1 MNGRSD
7 QASPALHP
15 ETGQLRGD
23 EEIAARIRALAAG
36 WQMPGGA
43 EDVRSWRDRAQRTDA
58 RRRGWRGFGRAL
70 TAAAVIAIALT
81 VVAAGFV
88 VWLRLPGQKGPTSG
102 VTVSP
107 PTTSARPRPTI
118 DPRTL
123 YSAPPTTTPNPT
135 LPAYA
140 LTGAPLSAEQVIV
153 DAGSGPALF
162 NIATGQLSSETPT
175 TGLPYAQLFAL
186 PDGSFLCACATT
198 QRALDTSGTEM
209 QSTELTLR
217 WLSADG
223 SAGRTITLP
232 TYVGRADPGVGSEGD
247 HAVVTASLGPGATT
261 LEVGW
266 AIEAPPS
273 WRSGIDVVDLATG
286 QVVETV
292 SLPTAEDHAGTV
304 SAGVSPPSLTFAP
317 DGRLAMIERFGWPG
331 VAGADQGSW
340 HATATFSSGRLGSP
354 VPVAS
359 GASGLDGTATC
370 SAFDGPAGF
379 APGSTSYYT
388 ICTDANGSLLRRVDR
403 SGRRL
408 GDTRLTE
415 TLSATAGLGVV
426 VDEARDLLYAWDPF
440 AKSLLRVD
448 LQSGKVTGNGTL
460 PVAAASNDPLANAAR
475 ALARWLAPSV
485 EAKVY
490 LSPSLVLSADGSRL
504 YAIGTAATDP
514 LTPAG
519 GSTGVWVFDSTT
531 LGVVDH
537 WAPDADYVSLGFNHD
552 GSLLLAAGMPGS
564 DATGTQSDQGASVT
578 IYDAATGAIKA
589 VAGEVG
595 TAVGGWLTFPVTP

>member
-7 QASPALHP
+7 QTSPAS
-15 ETGQLRGD
+15 D
-23 EEIAARIRALAAG
+23 EAMGVRIRELAAG
-36 WQMPGGA
+36 WQMPTGA
-43 EDVRSWRDRAQRTDA
+43 EDVRSWRDHAQRADA
-58 RRRGWRGFGRAL
+58 RGRGWRGFGRTL

-81 VVAAGFV
+81 VVAAAFV
-88 VWLRLPGQKGPTSG
+88 VWLRLPGENGPTSG
-102 VTVSP
+102 VTVPSSASA
-107 PTTSARPRPTI
+107 SARPRPTI

-140 LTGAPLSAEQVIV
+140 LTGAPLTPELLSV

-162 NIATGQLSSETPT
+162 DIATGQLSSETPT

-198 QRALDTSGTEM
+198 QRALGTSGIEM
-209 QSTELTLR
+209 QSTVLTLR

-223 SAGRTITLP
+223 SAGRTVTLP
-232 TYVGRADPGVGSEGD
+232 PYAGRADPAVGSEGD
-247 HAVVTASLGPGATT
+247 HAVVTASLGPDATT

-266 AIEAPPS
+266 AIEAPPL

-286 QVVETV
+286 HVVQTV
-292 SLPTAEDHAGTV
+292 TLPNASDHAGTV
-304 SAGVSPPSLTFAP
+304 AAGVSPPSITFAP

-331 VAGADQGSW
+331 VGGADQSSW
-340 HATATFSSGRLGSP
+340 HATATFSAGRLGPP

-359 GASGLDGTATC
+359 GAAGLDGTATC

-379 APGSTSYYT
+379 TGGSTTYYT

-403 SGRRL
+403 AGRPL

-415 TLSATAGLGVV
+415 TLSASAGLGVV
-426 VDEARDLLYAWDPF
+426 VDQARDLLYAWDPF

-448 LQSGKVTGNGTL
+448 LQSGKVTGHGAL
-460 PVAAASNDPLANAAR
+460 PVAATPNGPLADAAN
-475 ALARWLAPSV
+475 ALAGWLAPSV

-490 LSPSLVLSADGSRL
+490 LSPSLVISADGSRI

-519 GSTGVWVFDSTT
+519 GSTGIWVFDSTT

-564 DATGTQSDQGASVT
+564 DAAGTNSDQGASVT
-578 IYDAATGAIKA
+578 IYDAATGAIRA

-595 TAVGGWLTFPVTP
+595 SAVGGWVTFPTGP

>member
-1 MNGRSD
+1 MDRPSSRDRSGRSF
-7 QASPALHP
+7 
-15 ETGQLRGD
+15 
-23 EEIAARIRALAAG
+23 
-36 WQMPGGA
+36 
-43 EDVRSWRDRAQRTDA
+43 
-58 RRRGWRGFGRAL
+58 RGFGRVL
-70 TAAAVIAIALT
+70 TAAAAIAIALT
-81 VVAAGFV
+81 VVAAAFV
-88 VWLRLPGQKGPTSG
+88 VWLGLPGQKGPTSG

-107 PTTSARPRPTI
+107 PSTASARPRPTI
-118 DPRTL
+118 NPATL

-135 LPAYA
+135 LPAYE
-140 LTGAPLSAEQVIV
+140 LTGTPLATEQVIV
-153 DAGSGPALF
+153 NAGSGPAFF
-162 NIATGQLSSETPT
+162 NIATGQLSGETPT
-175 TGLPYAQLFAL
+175 TELPYAQWFAL

-198 QRALDTSGTEM
+198 QRALDTSGIEM
-209 QSTELTLR
+209 QSTVLTLR
-217 WLSADG
+217 WISVDG

-232 TYVGRADPGVGSEGD
+232 TYVGRADPAVGSEGD
-247 HAVVTASLGPGATT
+247 HAVVTASLGPAATT

-266 AIEAPPS
+266 AIESPPS
-273 WRSGIDVVDLATG
+273 WRSGIDVVDLASG
-286 QVVETV
+286 QVVQTV
-292 SLPTAEDHAGTV
+292 TLPSASDHVGNV

-317 DGRLAMIERFGWPG
+317 DGRIAMIERFGWPG
-331 VAGADQGSW
+331 VAGANQSSW
-340 HATATFSSGRLGSP
+340 HATATFSSGRLGPP

-359 GASGLDGTATC
+359 GAAGLDGTATC

-379 APGSTSYYT
+379 TPGSTSYYT

-403 SGRRL
+403 AGRPL

-415 TLSATAGLGVV
+415 TLSATAGLGVT
-426 VDEARDLLYAWDPF
+426 VDQARELLYAWDPF

-448 LQSGKVTGNGTL
+448 LQSGTVTGRGTL
-460 PVAAASNDPLANAAR
+460 PAAATMSDPLADAAH

-519 GSTGVWVFDSTT
+519 GSTGVWVFDSAT

-552 GSLLLAAGMPGS
+552 GSLLLAAGMPGT
-564 DATGTQSDQGASVT
+564 DAAGTQSDQGPSVT
-578 IYDAATGAIKA
+578 IYDAATGTVRA

-595 TAVGGWLTFPVTP
+595 AATGGWVTFPTTP